1 MKINCHRNENLALP
15 TIKKFSITQ
24 IKRLATFLAF
34 ACWAVGAVACPEA
47 GEVERSHATGRTLL
61 WASAAWAVLWCG
73 WMLWR
78 RRQQK
83 AVGWG
88 WILALLVPLVNAVP
102 YGLLCLAEVA
112 TDINDSLLSDV
123 GLLGCVFA
131 AFVDLFV
138 FVGVISYLFAPA
150 ANS

>member
-1 MKINCHRNENLALP
+1 MIRHIGN
-15 TIKKFSITQ
+15 Q
-24 IKRLATFLAF
+24 ILTFLLLM
-34 ACWAVGAVACPEA
+34 CVSVGAVACPEA

-138 FVGVISYLFAPA
+138 FVGVISYLFAPRPI
-150 ANS
+150 SDDRH

>member
-1 MKINCHRNENLALP
+1 MLN
-15 TIKKFSITQ
+15 
-24 IKRLATFLAF
+24 KRVFLLLVAF
-34 ACWAVGAVACPEA
+34 CVAVGAAACPEA
-47 GEVERSHATGRTLL
+47 GEIERDHAIGRTLL

-88 WILALLVPLVNAVP
+88 WILALIVPLVNAVP

-112 TDINDSLLSDV
+112 TDINDSLLNDV
-123 GLLGCVFA
+123 GMLGCIFA

-138 FVGVISYLFAPA
+138 FVSLISYLFTPRSIPD
-150 ANS
+150 NQH